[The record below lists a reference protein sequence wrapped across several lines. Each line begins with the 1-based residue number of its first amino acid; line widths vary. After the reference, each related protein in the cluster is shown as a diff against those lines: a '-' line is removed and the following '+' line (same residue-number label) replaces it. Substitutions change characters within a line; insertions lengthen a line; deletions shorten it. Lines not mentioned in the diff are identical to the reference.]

1 MSINKRTPMTS
12 LRPLSQA
19 AQDFLFS
26 AGFANAVGA
35 GAGYYKAYKY
45 RVWWSSYFT
54 EADPDEPGYTKSRD
68 LDAYTNPYTT
78 LGEPHVYVQ
87 YTLALQRQ
95 MSQAQVSLEAW
106 KKMKLD
112 KEFPPDPDPRDPYK
126 LPAYFGWVQAEVAFR
141 RGYMLGVE
149 EIVANA
155 LKRALKESDDFAP
168 ETLVELAG
176 HFRNDPIVRDYFTAL
191 AEIYSSEKMPENVST
206 RALFDDIMRKRERAY
221 QQFSPYFYPH
231 RSVHGAGFSGFGKRG
246 FR

>member
-1 MSINKRTPMTS
+1 MSINKRAPMTS

-26 AGFANAVGA
+26 AGFANAVEEGA
-35 GAGYYKAYKY
+35 GHYKAYKY

-54 EADPDEPGYTKSRD
+54 EADPNEPGYTMSRD
-68 LDAYTNPYTT
+68 PDAYTNPYVT
-78 LGEPHVYVQ
+78 LGDPHVYVQ

-95 MSQAQVSLEAW
+95 MTHAQANREAW
-106 KKMKLD
+106 KKMKFNN
-112 KEFPPDPDPRDPYK
+112 EFPPDPDPRDPYK

-141 RGYMLGVE
+141 RGYMRGVE

-155 LKRALKESDDFAP
+155 LKKALKEADDFTP
-168 ETLVELAG
+168 EVFEQLAVN
-176 HFRNDPIVRDYFTAL
+176 FKNDPVMRDYFNKL
-191 AEIYSSEKMPENVST
+191 AEIYGGANAPSEVSLK
-206 RALFDDIMRKRERAY
+206 ALFDDIMRKRERAY

-231 RSVHGAGFSGFGKRG
+231 RSVQGAGFSGFGKRG